1 MSAVLSSD
9 LCRRK
14 KEIVFVEGYFIDCAN
29 ELTGAVDATQD
40 VIHIYG
46 DDDPILDTTV
56 NNSTLTLAVYDKSSN
71 NALLDVLQQDDPN
84 DTSSKQ
90 YNWNNVT
97 QATVW
102 ANRINSAN
110 TQYTRSVIY
119 KNWIPVPALPTGDAS
134 ARGTRSFAGNAE
146 VAKEFTQ
153 PIVGQKI
160 RLSSGASGYTGTIAY
175 APVQVPDENVYA
187 LRVVAIEEKRTG
199 THIDTFNTEE
209 LTITASMVTAAKA
222 VVIPQT
228 SLVGELVN
236 KGPQYAYVNYL
247 YDKSLGVYPT
257 LTGSGMFT
265 TNC

>member
-1 MSAVLSSD
+1 MGKVLASD
-9 LCRRK
+9 LIKRK

-29 ELTGAVDATQD
+29 ELSGAVDATQD

-46 DDDPILDTTV
+46 DDNPILDTTA
-56 NNSTLTLAVYDKSSN
+56 NNSTLTLQVYDKAAN
-71 NALLDVLQQDDPN
+71 NSLFDVLQQEDPD
-84 DTSSKQ
+84 DTSAKQ

-110 TQYTRSVIY
+110 TQYTRSVLY

-134 ARGTRSFAGNAE
+134 ARGTRSFAGNSE

-160 RLSSGASGYTGTIAY
+160 ALVSGASGYTGTIAY
-175 APVQVPDENVYA
+175 VPVQVPDESVYA
-187 LRVVAIEEKRTG
+187 LRVVAIEEARTG
-199 THIDTFNTEE
+199 TKINTFNTEE
-209 LTITASMVTAAKA
+209 LTITASMVAANKT
-222 VVIPQT
+222 VTIPQG
-228 SLVGELVN
+228 SLVGALAN

-247 YDKSLGVYPT
+247 YDKTLGVYPA

-265 TNC
+265 TKI